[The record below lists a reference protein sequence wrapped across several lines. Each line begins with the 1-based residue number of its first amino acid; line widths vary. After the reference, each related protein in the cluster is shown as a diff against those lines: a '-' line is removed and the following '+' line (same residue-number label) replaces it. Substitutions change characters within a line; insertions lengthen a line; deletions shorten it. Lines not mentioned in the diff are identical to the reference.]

1 MTIPAIEVL
10 HSFENLQPEE
20 RSAVLAEIARR
31 AESFDE
37 ICDDD
42 LASLTNQTFLEY
54 DAREGAAAAFLSP

>member
-42 LASLTNQTFLEY
+42 LASLANETFLEY
-54 DAREGAAAAFLSP
+54 DARKSAAAAFLSP